1 MKIYSAA
8 NLVDSQPDWTGSEP
22 HGESAH
28 EIEVEPPFTRP
39 VPRKKNSSCS
49 SRSRSRGA
57 KTQGGNSGVFE
68 TEVYEADVEFC
79 SRSEAICAELL
90 RQFVPHFTLEPG
102 VTFQVA
108 IGSDCH
114 GNTLAVDF
122 LVDGVLFEYHPVRL
136 FKNRRR
142 CGDFNS
148 KREYRAYTDICHSLG
163 AEQREFFQAAMR
175 ARLTDNYYH
184 KRRALLDQ
192 HPVFRRMELVVATT
206 PEEFYLLVLRRFG
219 KNVPRTVEL
228 FLAIFEEL
236 KESLPEPRGC

>member
-8 NLVDSQPDWTGSEP
+8 NLVDGQPDCTGSEP
-22 HGESAH
+22 HGESVQ
-28 EIEVEPPFTRP
+28 EIEIHPPFSKPNRNRTEKVHSRE
-39 VPRKKNSSCS
+39 
-49 SRSRSRGA
+49 SRSRAS
-57 KTQGGNSGVFE
+57 KTGQGGADALE
-68 TEVYEADVEFC
+68 TQVYETDVEFC

-90 RQFVPHFTLEPG
+90 RQFVPHFTLQHG

-108 IGSDCH
+108 IGNDCH

-206 PEEFYLLVLRRFG
+206 PEEFYYLVLRRFG
-219 KNVPRTVEL
+219 KNVPRTVER
-228 FLAIFEEL
+228 FLAIFEDL
-236 KESLPEPRGC
+236 RESLPD

>member
-1 MKIYSAA
+1 LKNYSAA
-8 NLVDSQPDWTGSEP
+8 NLVDSQPDYTGSESY
-22 HGESAH
+22 GESVR
-28 EIEVEPPFTRP
+28 EIEIEPPFTRP
-39 VPRKKNSSCS
+39 TRCKRDSKT
-49 SRSRSRGA
+49 SRSRSSKLEQRDAEGP
-57 KTQGGNSGVFE
+57 E

-90 RQFVPHFTLEPG
+90 RQFVPHFTLQLG

-114 GNTLAVDF
+114 GNILAVDF

-163 AEQREFFQAAMR
+163 AEQREFFQTAMR

-184 KRRALLDQ
+184 KRRSLLDQ

-206 PEEFYLLVLRRFG
+206 PEEFYYLVLRRFG
-219 KNVPRTVEL
+219 KNVPRTVER

-236 KESLPEPRGC
+236 RVSLPD

>member
-1 MKIYSAA
+1 MKIHSAA
-8 NLVDSQPDWTGSEP
+8 HLVDNQPDCTGSEL
-22 HGESAH
+22 HDESLLDI
-28 EIEVEPPFTRP
+28 EIGPPFSRPTR
-39 VPRKKNSSCS
+39 RKNEKA
-49 SRSRSRGA
+49 RSRESSPRGV
-57 KTQGGNSGVFE
+57 KSTHRGLDPTE
-68 TEVYEADVEFC
+68 TEVYETDVEFC

-90 RQFVPHFTLEPG
+90 RQFVPHFTLQTG

-163 AEQREFFQAAMR
+163 ADQREFFQDAMR
-175 ARLTDNYYH
+175 ARLSDNYYH

-206 PEEFYLLVLRRFG
+206 PEEFYHLVLRRFG
-219 KNVPRTVEL
+219 KNVPRTVER
-228 FLAIFEEL
+228 FLVLFEEL
-236 KESLPEPRGC
+236 RASLPT